1 MAFKKG
7 EGGRPK
13 GAPNKA
19 DGLIRAKCLALIK
32 DPTYQQNFKKRLEA
46 GELPPALE
54 AMTWHYAIGKPI
66 EIHEVSGPD
75 GKSVPISIV
84 HKHVTVSA

>member
-13 GAPNKA
+13 GAPNRA
-19 DGLIRAKCLALIK
+19 NGEIRARCLALIK
-32 DPTYQQNFKKRLEA
+32 DPAYQKDFKRRLAA
-46 GELPPALE
+46 GELPPVLE
-54 AMTWHYAIGKPI
+54 AMTWHYAIGKPV
-66 EIHEVSGPD
+66 ETHEHQGPE
-75 GKSVPISIV
+75 GGPVPISVV

>member
-19 DGLIRAKCLALIK
+19 NGLLRARCLALIR
-32 DPTYQQNFKKRLEA
+32 DPTYQKEFKRRLEA
-46 GELPPALE
+46 GELPPVLE
-54 AMTWHYAIGKPI
+54 ALTWHYAIGKPVEHH
-66 EIHEVSGPD
+66 EISGPD
-75 GKSVPISIV
+75 QGPIEV
-84 HKHVTVSA
+84 HDHFAVSR